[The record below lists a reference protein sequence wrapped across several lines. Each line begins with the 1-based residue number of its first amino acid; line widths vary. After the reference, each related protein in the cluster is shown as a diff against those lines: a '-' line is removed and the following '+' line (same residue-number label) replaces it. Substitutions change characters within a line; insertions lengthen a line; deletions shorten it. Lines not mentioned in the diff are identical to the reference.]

1 MTRPRRPR
9 SACPISLALE
19 IFGDSW
25 SLLIVRDL
33 MFKGRKTFR
42 ELLEAGEGMATNVLA
57 ERLSRLET
65 HGLLEKGRDPVDA
78 RRQLYRLTPKG
89 MDLAP
94 VLVEMVLWSAAY
106 LDTDAPPRT
115 VEAMRSDRAAFLDE
129 VRATWRATT
138 LPGRAEAPA
147 RERGG
152 ARRRPASP
160 RRLRG

>member
-1 MTRPRRPR
+1 VARRRPR

-25 SLLIVRDL
+25 SLLVVRDL

-42 ELLEAGEGMATNVLA
+42 ELLEAGEGIATNVLA
-57 ERLSRLET
+57 ERLARLEA
-65 HGLLEKGRDPVDA
+65 HGLLERARDPVDA

-129 VRATWRATT
+129 VRATWQATP
-138 LPGRAEAPA
+138 LPGRAEAP
-147 RERGG
+147 
-152 ARRRPASP
+152 RRTVPR